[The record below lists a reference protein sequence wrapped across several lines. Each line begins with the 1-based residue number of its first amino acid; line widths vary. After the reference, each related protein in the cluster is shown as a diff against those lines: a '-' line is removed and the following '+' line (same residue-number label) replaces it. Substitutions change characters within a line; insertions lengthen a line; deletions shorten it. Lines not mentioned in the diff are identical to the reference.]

1 MKPSRSYSYFLQ
13 TVTSIALN
21 FQPLVGVKRGKSVG
35 VTPLSKLVAYTG
47 NGYTNWLV
55 VMRTQL
61 ITGHFFL
68 YSDSGRSAA
77 QDLQESSQKL
87 SCVSNTSA

>member
-1 MKPSRSYSYFLQ
+1 MKPSRSHSYFLQ

-47 NGYTNWLV
+47 ERLYKLAGCHENTTNHWS
-55 VMRTQL
+55 
-61 ITGHFFL
+61 FFP
-68 YSDSGRSAA
+68 
-77 QDLQESSQKL
+77 LQ
-87 SCVSNTSA
+87 